1 MQFYITKLLEIMEDI
16 QELEIDMRNM
26 SDLLQMKK
34 LKQSIIS
41 CTIKEQRSEKSLISM
56 RQTVSHQQVG

>member
-26 SDLLQMKK
+26 SELLQMKK

-56 RQTVSHQQVG
+56 RQTAVSQQGE

>member
-26 SDLLQMKK
+26 SELLQMKK

-41 CTIKEQRSEKSLISM
+41 CTIK
-56 RQTVSHQQVG
+56 

>member
-1 MQFYITKLLEIMEDI
+1 MEDI

-26 SDLLQMKK
+26 SELLQMKK

-56 RQTVSHQQVG
+56 RQTAVSQQGE

>member
-26 SDLLQMKK
+26 SELLQMKK

-56 RQTVSHQQVG
+56 RQTAVSQQG

>member
-26 SDLLQMKK
+26 SELLQMKK

-41 CTIKEQRSEKSLISM
+41 STIK
-56 RQTVSHQQVG
+56 